1 MNRKFRLRLL
11 SALAAV
17 TLLAGTAQSMAPV
30 TGFAAANL
38 ISNSTFES
46 GTTDWG
52 IYKESGGAATLST
65 EDGKLAL
72 KISSVG
78 TLNYAVQMYYDIIPL
93 YQNGVYHLHYEISSS
108 VPRYVESMIQQNG
121 GTYQAYTWKGFE
133 VGTEPTVVD
142 YDFTMEEETDIMT
155 KFCFNCGKQK
165 TDPDLGAHTI
175 YLDNVTLELVDD
187 SKVDYSS
194 VGPYQSPILTNQI
207 GYRTN
212 DKKTAVVRKDGGDS
226 FKVVNA
232 DTKEVVYT
240 GTLGAAVSNSSADET
255 DRVADFSTV
264 TKAGKYYITCGSL
277 DQSYTFEIADN
288 PYEKLTDEAVRMF
301 YLQRCGCE
309 VKDADFGHKACHA
322 DMATVYGTSDK
333 IDVSG
338 GWHDAGDYGRY
349 TVAGA
354 KAVADLLYAYQ
365 ANPSLFS
372 DKVGIPESGNGVPD
386 ILDETRYELEWMLK
400 MQAANGGVYHKVTCA
415 TFPGYVAPT
424 AETKPL
430 IVTPIS
436 TTATADFCASMAMA
450 AEFYKSVDATF
461 AEKCLNA
468 AKKAWDFLQ
477 QNPNFI
483 FKNPSD
489 ISTGEYGDKTDR
501 DERYWAAC
509 QMYRATGDAQY
520 LNGVS
525 SISTGLDWATVGDY
539 GNIALATM
547 KNADHE
553 LVAKAKAALADAAA
567 SFEKTVNASPYGS
580 PITKYNWGSNMTIA
594 NAGVVLGLA
603 GKQDAANMVLDHLL
617 GLNPNGT
624 CYVTGFGTVAPE
636 APHHRPSMAAG
647 KAQPGML
654 VGGVNSSLE
663 DSAAKAYCKTSP
675 AAKCYI
681 DNAESY
687 STNEITIYWNSPLVY
702 LLAVTEAAQSVQP
715 QETTTVPETTTTAPE
730 TTTTA
735 AETTTTA
742 AETTTLPQVP
752 GTKPETTTTTAAETQ
767 PEGKLFLGDVNESG
781 KVDVSDAVLLAR
793 FVAEDQKAVVTA
805 QGQKNADTNK
815 NGQPDSEDVTLILK
829 YVVKLIKEF

>member
-17 TLLAGTAQSMAPV
+17 TLLAGTAQSMAPTV
-30 TGFAAANL
+30 GFAAANL
-38 ISNSTFES
+38 ISNSTFET
-46 GTTDWG
+46 GTKDWG
-52 IYKESGGAATLST
+52 IYKESGGAATLTT

-78 TLNYAVQMYYDIIPL
+78 TLNYAVQMFYDIIPL

-108 VPRYVESMIQQNG
+108 VPRYVEGMIQQNG
-121 GTYQAYTWKGFE
+121 GTYQAYTWKGMN

-165 TDPDLGAHTI
+165 TDGDLGAHTI
-175 YLDNVTLELVDD
+175 YLDNVTLELVDG
-187 SKVDYSS
+187 SKVDYGS

-212 DKKTAVVRKDGGDS
+212 DKKTAVVRKDGGNE

-240 GTLGAAVSNSSADET
+240 GTLGAAVSNGSADET
-255 DRVADFSTV
+255 DRVADFSSV

-288 PYEKLTDEAVRMF
+288 PYAKLTDEAVRMF

-309 VKDADFGHKACHA
+309 VKDADFGHAACHA
-322 DMATVYGTSDK
+322 EMATVYGTNDK

-372 DKVGIPESGNGVPD
+372 DKIGIPESNNGVPD

-483 FKNPSD
+483 FKNPAD

-525 SISTGLDWATVGDY
+525 SVSTGLDWSTVGDY

-547 KNADHE
+547 KNSDHE

-567 SFEKTVNASPYGS
+567 SFEKTVSASPYGS

-594 NAGVVLGLA
+594 NAGVVLGLE
-603 GKQDAANMVLDHLL
+603 GKQDAANLVLDHLL

-654 VGGVNSSLE
+654 VGGVNSQLE

-702 LLAVTEAAQSVQP
+702 LLAVTEAAQNAQP
-715 QETTTVPETTTTAPE
+715 EETTTTTTTTTTTE
-730 TTTTA
+730 TTTT
-735 AETTTTA
+735 TTTT
-742 AETTTLPQVP
+742 ETSGIGTT
-752 GTKPETTTTTAAETQ
+752 TKPEITTTTAAETQ

-793 FVAEDQKAVVTA
+793 FVAEDKSAKVTA

-815 NGQPDSEDVTLILK
+815 NGQPDSDDVTQILK
-829 YVVKLIKEF
+829 YVVKLIHEF

>member
-17 TLLAGTAQSMAPV
+17 TLLAGTAQSMAPTV
-30 TGFAAANL
+30 GFAAANL
-38 ISNSTFES
+38 ISNSTFDN

-52 IYKESGGAATLST
+52 TYKESGGAATLTT
-65 EDGKLAL
+65 EGGKLAL
-72 KISSVG
+72 KITSVG
-78 TLNYAVQMYYDIIPL
+78 TLNYAVQMFYDIIPL

-108 VPRYVESMIQQNG
+108 VPRYVEGMIQQNG
-121 GTYQAYTWKGFE
+121 GTYQAYTWKGMN

-165 TDPDLGAHTI
+165 TDGDLGAHTI

-212 DKKTAVVRKDGGDS
+212 DKKTAVVRKDGGNE

-240 GTLGAAVSNSSADET
+240 GTLGAAVSNGSADET
-255 DRVADFSTV
+255 DRVADFSSV

-277 DQSYTFEIADN
+277 DKSYTFEIADN
-288 PYEKLTDEAVRMF
+288 PYAKLTDEAVKMF

-309 VKDADFGHKACHA
+309 VKDADFGHAACHA
-322 DMATVYGTSDK
+322 EMATVYGTNDK

-372 DKVGIPESGNGVPD
+372 DKIGIPESNNGVPD

-450 AEFYKSVDATF
+450 AEFYKSVDANF

-483 FKNPSD
+483 FKNPAD

-525 SISTGLDWATVGDY
+525 SVSTGLDWSTVGDY

-547 KNADHE
+547 KNSNHE

-567 SFEKTVNASPYGS
+567 SFEKTVSASPYGS

-594 NAGVVLGLA
+594 NAGVVLGLE
-603 GKQDAANMVLDHLL
+603 GKQDAANLVLDHLL

-647 KAQPGML
+647 KAQKGML

-702 LLAVTEAAQSVQP
+702 LLAVTEAAQNALP
-715 QETTTVPETTTTAPE
+715 EETTTTTTTTTTTE
-730 TTTTA
+730 TTTT
-735 AETTTTA
+735 TTTT
-742 AETTTLPQVP
+742 ETSGIGTT
-752 GTKPETTTTTAAETQ
+752 TKPETTTTTAAETQ

-793 FVAEDQKAVVTA
+793 FVAEDRSAKITA

-815 NGQPDSEDVTLILK
+815 NGQPDSDDVTQILK
-829 YVVKLIKEF
+829 YVVKLIHEF